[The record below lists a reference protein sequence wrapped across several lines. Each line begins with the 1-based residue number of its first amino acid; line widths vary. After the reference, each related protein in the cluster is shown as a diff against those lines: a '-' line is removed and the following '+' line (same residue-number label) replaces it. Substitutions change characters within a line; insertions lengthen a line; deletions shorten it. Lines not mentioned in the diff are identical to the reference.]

1 MDKKYSILC
10 IDDEKEVLEIYDD
23 ILSDKYNVLKADNVE
38 NALQILKNKNQEI
51 IYIFSDYSMPV
62 KNGFE
67 LRKEILDLGFEL
79 PFAIITGNYN
89 VEMAT
94 KAMELRISSFINK
107 PIEDQELFRLISDL
121 GEKRILQ
128 IEEEKEMICS
138 FISESSPMIEEI
150 ETLILQLE
158 ENPSDLNTLNTY
170 FRLLHTIKGTA
181 SCVGLKSLPQFTHKY
196 EDLVSKAKEQKIQI
210 TPNFVD
216 ALLYGLDRLKHMY
229 GKITNE
235 NTFEFDVLE
244 WIEKLNSFSENKN
257 SFEDENSSEVEHKI
271 HEQEHNS
278 IEQKKTNSEKLA
290 IPLETLDSFL
300 ELSGELTILR
310 NTIYKSISK
319 AELKYTNDKDIETL
333 SSSIDELHKITSLVQ
348 LQITEMRKISA
359 ETITRPLKR
368 VVRDT
373 SKEIGKNVEF
383 HITNENQKID
393 NTIAKIISNSLVHL
407 VRNCIDHGIE
417 TPEKRKINNKNEKG
431 NIYLTFKE
439 EGETNIVTLAD
450 DGAGI
455 NVGRVK
461 EKALEKNIITKE
473 QAKTMSD
480 TEAFNLIFESGFS
493 TSQTVTSISGRGVG
507 MDMVRSS
514 VESIGGKIEIQ
525 SKENQGSKFI
535 LHLPQPKNVLIMK
548 TLLVEDQSSCFSIPI
563 DSIVE
568 VVKVSKENNDV
579 KLQNVVH
586 SPVLS
591 RFNDLIPI
599 YQLANYLNSTQSTAK
614 FKNNETIDSEFPEEF
629 EAVILTH
636 NKEKIAIAV
645 DRVHD
650 IEESV
655 IRKIS
660 SVLSSSPIYSG
671 VTYFGDDELALVLN
685 IENIIKENYSTI
697 KNLQKMNNEKINLV
711 NSKDTLSIEYLT
723 FEIANKKTAIHKE
736 RVQRIETLTKSEIHE
751 FYGSYY
757 TNYRN
762 QVLKI
767 ISISKEL
774 SKEHDEVVKLLI
786 LNTDGHY
793 YGLVIDE
800 IFEFIESRFEL
811 ESNFSQND
819 LYLGTIIHNDEILAI
834 LNDHELDKLAVKLI
848 EKEDRSTTKEIEHLQ
863 EIFQRGAA

>member
-493 TSQTVTSISGRGVG
+493 TRQTVTSISGRGVG

>member
-1 MDKKYSILC
+1 MEHKYSIIC
-10 IDDEKEVLEIYDD
+10 IDDEKEILEIYED
-23 ILSDKYNVLKADNVE
+23 ILSEKFNVVKIENVE
-38 NALQILKNKNQEI
+38 DAINIIKSRNQEI
-51 IYIFSDYSMPV
+51 IYIFSDYNMLE

-67 LRKEILDLGFEL
+67 LRKEILELGYEI
-79 PFAIITGNYN
+79 PFAIVTGYYN

-107 PIEDQELFRLISDL
+107 PIEDQEILRLINDL

-128 IEEEKEMICS
+128 LEEEKEMICS

-150 ETLILQLE
+150 ETLILLLE
-158 ENPSDLNTLNTY
+158 ENPHDLNTLNTY

-181 SCVGLKSLPQFTHKY
+181 SCVGLKTLPQFTHKY

-216 ALLYGLDRLKHMY
+216 ALLYGLDRLKYMY
-229 GKITNE
+229 GQITNE
-235 NTFEFDVLE
+235 SIFEFEVLQ
-244 WIEKLNSFSENKN
+244 WIEKLDSLSETNNDRIVETENKPN
-257 SFEDENSSEVEHKI
+257 E
-271 HEQEHNS
+271 
-278 IEQKKTNSEKLA
+278 IETHITDQKKSASEKLA

-383 HITNENQKID
+383 HISNENLKID

-417 TPEKRKINNKNEKG
+417 KPEKRKELNKNEKG
-431 NIYLTFKE
+431 NIYLSFKE
-439 EGETNIVTLAD
+439 EGETNIVTLSD

-455 NVGRVK
+455 NVKRVI
-461 EKALEKNIITKE
+461 EKAIEKSIISAE
-473 QAKTMSD
+473 QANTITES
-480 TEAFNLIFESGFS
+480 EAFNLIFESGFS
-493 TSQTVTSISGRGVG
+493 TSQNVTSISGRGVG

-525 SKENQGSKFI
+525 SKENQGSRFV

-548 TLLVEDQSSCFSIPI
+548 TLLVEDESACFSIPI

-568 VVKVSKENNDV
+568 VVKITKENTDV
-579 KLQNVVH
+579 KVQTIVH

-591 RFNDLIPI
+591 RFNELIPV
-599 YQLANYLNSTQSTAK
+599 YKLANYLNSTEKANYGDEK
-614 FKNNETIDSEFPEEF
+614 KLFPEEF

-645 DRVHD
+645 NKVHD

-655 IRKIS
+655 IRKIE
-660 SVLSSSPIYSG
+660 SVLTSSPIYSG

-685 IENIIKENYSTI
+685 IENIIKENYNTI
-697 KNLQKMNNEKINLV
+697 KNIQKFNTEKTIATADNQAETV
-711 NSKDTLSIEYLT
+711 EYLT
-723 FEIANKKTAIHKE
+723 FDIASKKTAILKD
-736 RVQRIETLTKSEIHE
+736 RVQRIESINTTDVHE
-751 FYGSYY
+751 FYGSYF
-757 TNYRN
+757 TNYRES
-762 QVLKI
+762 VLKI
-767 ISISKEL
+767 VTINKYFNKNSIEK
-774 SKEHDEVVKLLI
+774 VKLLI
-786 LNTDGHY
+786 LDHQGNQ
-793 YGLVIDE
+793 YGVIIDE
-800 IFEFIESRFEL
+800 IYEFIESQFKR
-811 ESNFSQND
+811 ESFFSQND
-819 LYLGTIIHNDEILAI
+819 LYLGTIIHNNEIIAILDDTKLDELAI
-834 LNDHELDKLAVKLI
+834 KLMEQNENSSVM
-848 EKEDRSTTKEIEHLQ
+848 EMEQLQ
-863 EIFQRGAA
+863 TIFHKDAA